1 MKIIIYSYNG
11 NVLSFVMALGN
22 GLNVWSLKCS
32 THNLHIKVSFKNI
45 LSAVLIVQPT
55 IKLEWGHLSQIP
67 HAGSTPG
74 VSY

>member
-1 MKIIIYSYNG
+1 MLYNG

-32 THNLHIKVSFKNI
+32 PHNLHIEVSFKNV
-45 LSAVLIVQPT
+45 LSAVLIVQPS

-67 HAGSTPG
+67 YVGSTPG